1 MAGVVCSN
9 CGADNPPGA
18 RFCISCGTPTTQ
30 TCPHCSAANPGSA
43 NFCNQ
48 CGLKI
53 GSAAT
58 PPHVVTPERTG
69 GERRHIVILFS
80 DVVGSSTIANNLDP
94 EEWRELL
101 ADYQSATDQA
111 IERFGGHVARFI
123 GDGVLAYFGWPMSH
137 ENDGERAVR
146 SAVAI
151 LERMAERNQVAQ
163 RRGKPLLNVRIAL
176 HLGEVVLSPS
186 GEVYGDAPNVAARLQ
201 ASAEPDTILITEPVY
216 RLVRQHVIAEDL
228 GDQLMKGFA
237 TPTHVYRVV
246 ELADVGRGE
255 VRSVRPDTVPFVGR
269 TQELDTL
276 TQRWVSAL
284 HGQGQLVLI
293 EGEPGIGKS
302 RLLREFQA
310 RLSGQDHYW
319 LEGGCSEFFVNTPFF
334 PVVRFLGSLFSASNL
349 HPSPDDMARLRHAL
363 AAVGIETDETVSL
376 IGELIGVPPVAAAAA
391 DQQTVAQNRRALL
404 TALVA
409 WIVALAQRKPTVIAL
424 EDAQWADPS
433 TLELISAIC
442 EQIGA
447 SQILIVMTARQMPK
461 LTHRATVSEC
471 RIGVGRLRNEHVLE
485 IARAVIG
492 TLSPDKRDSDAEI
505 ILDVANRAEGV
516 PLFAEEVARLV
527 AARDAEGRETR
538 VPVGLIILL
547 SARLDQLGAA
557 KEIAQVAAVIGH
569 EFSYDLIRA
578 VVSVSD
584 RRLASLLAALVDAKV
599 VVETGTAPTSSYLF
613 RHRLVQDAAY
623 EGLLRSERR
632 ELHRR
637 VADVITKQF
646 PELAEARPET
656 LARHWASAGEFQRAV
671 DAWLVT
677 AQKAMARGAY
687 EEARGAYYEALDNLT
702 QQDGPRGDAREL
714 QIRRSLVIV
723 LQMTRGYSAAET
735 MEAERQARVLVEAI
749 GDPRKALARIGS
761 EWAALSSAAK
771 YAEAGA
777 LADQFMALATSQGAS
792 DALAQAHMI
801 QMTSRYR
808 RGEFLIAEAAFRNG
822 KPFFADQ
829 RFIRYPGSVPQAYGN
844 ASRNAWIVGRIRE
857 ARERVAYALATTRD
871 LKMPYDIAFA
881 EYMAAIM
888 HIVFHEPEQAK
899 DLATRSLQLSEEHRF
914 PQFAAISKVVLGRA
928 QAELQRASE
937 GVGLIEQGIAGMS
950 QTGSRVAMTLYLGW
964 LAEAQNLAG
973 EMGKALD
980 TIDRALTIN
989 PEELFF
995 LPELLRIRGDIRG
1008 ATNRRDLAEADLREA
1023 IAKSAAMGARM
1034 YQLRSAISLFRLLD
1048 GERDTRE
1055 QLAAICASLIGER
1068 AAELDDAAGLLS
1080 GG

>member
-1 MAGVVCSN
+1 
-9 CGADNPPGA
+9 
-18 RFCISCGTPTTQ
+18 
-30 TCPHCSAANPGSA
+30 
-43 NFCNQ
+43 
-48 CGLKI
+48 LKI

-80 DVVGSSTIANNLDP
+80 DVVGSSTIANKLDP

-151 LERMAERNQVAQ
+151 LERMAERNQVAR

-201 ASAEPDTILITEPVY
+201 ASAEPDTILITEPIY
-216 RLVRQHVIAEDL
+216 RLVRQHVVAEDL

-246 ELADVGRGE
+246 ELADVGRGTA
-255 VRSVRPDTVPFVGR
+255 RSPRPDTVPFVGR

-276 TQRWVSAL
+276 MQRWSSAL
-284 HGQGQLVLI
+284 DGQGQLVMI

-334 PVVRFLGSLFSASNL
+334 PVVRFLNSLFSASGL
-349 HPSPDDMARLRHAL
+349 RPSPDDMARLRHVL

-376 IGELIGVPPVAAAAA
+376 IGELIGVAPVAAAA
-391 DQQTVAQNRRALL
+391 DQQTVAQNRKALL

-442 EQIGA
+442 EQIGS

-492 TLSPDKRDSDAEI
+492 TLSPEKRDSDAEI

-578 VVSVSD
+578 VVSISD
-584 RRLASLLAALVDAKV
+584 RRLASLLATLVDAKI
-599 VVETGTAPTSSYLF
+599 VVETGTVPTSSYLF
-613 RHRLVQDAAY
+613 RHRLIQDAAY

-637 VADVITKQF
+637 IADVITKQF

-656 LARHWASAGEFQRAV
+656 LARHWTSAAEFHRAV
-671 DAWLVT
+671 DAWLLT
-677 AQKAMARGAY
+677 AQKATARGAY
-687 EEARGAYYEALDNLT
+687 EEARGAYYEALDCLT
-702 QQDGPRGDAREL
+702 QQDGPRDEAREL
-714 QIRRSLVIV
+714 QIRRALVLV

-735 MEAERQARVLVEAI
+735 MEAERQARALVEAL

-761 EWAALSSAAK
+761 EW
-771 YAEAGA
+771 G
-777 LADQFMALATSQGAS
+777 GR
-792 DALAQAHMI
+792 
-801 QMTSRYR
+801 SR
-808 RGEFLIAEAAFRNG
+808 A
-822 KPFFADQ
+822 P
-829 RFIRYPGSVPQAYGN
+829 P
-844 ASRNAWIVGRIRE
+844 
-857 ARERVAYALATTRD
+857 
-871 LKMPYDIAFA
+871 
-881 EYMAAIM
+881 
-888 HIVFHEPEQAK
+888 
-899 DLATRSLQLSEEHRF
+899 
-914 PQFAAISKVVLGRA
+914 
-928 QAELQRASE
+928 
-937 GVGLIEQGIAGMS
+937 
-950 QTGSRVAMTLYLGW
+950 
-964 LAEAQNLAG
+964 
-973 EMGKALD
+973 
-980 TIDRALTIN
+980 
-989 PEELFF
+989 
-995 LPELLRIRGDIRG
+995 
-1008 ATNRRDLAEADLREA
+1008 
-1023 IAKSAAMGARM
+1023 
-1034 YQLRSAISLFRLLD
+1034 
-1048 GERDTRE
+1048 
-1055 QLAAICASLIGER
+1055 
-1068 AAELDDAAGLLS
+1068 
-1080 GG
+1080 